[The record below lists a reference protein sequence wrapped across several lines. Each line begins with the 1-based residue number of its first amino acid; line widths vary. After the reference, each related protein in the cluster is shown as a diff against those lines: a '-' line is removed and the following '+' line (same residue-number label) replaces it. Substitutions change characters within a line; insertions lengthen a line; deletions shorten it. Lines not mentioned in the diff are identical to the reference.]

1 MLVALVA
8 LVTYN
13 RYDLTG
19 LPNCVWN
26 ATADENYLV
35 FSYRKWNCRYL
46 HKTKTTGW
54 KISTLKHVLR
64 RHTLGESIQKR
75 KKLLEKE
82 TGFNNEN
89 EYYINRCLMQRW
101 IKSQKF
107 EIVWQWL
114 EEFWNSLV
122 GWIRQTVSCFYR
134 TRVRSL
140 FTLVTNSLTDWLT
153 DTLTILIAVA
163 TPVPTSQHKQTNK

>member
-8 LVTYN
+8 LVTNN

-64 RHTLGESIQKR
+64 RHTLGESIQIR

-82 TGFNNEN
+82 TGLNNEN
-89 EYYINRCLMQRW
+89 EYYINRCLMQR
-101 IKSQKF
+101 
-107 EIVWQWL
+107 
-114 EEFWNSLV
+114 
-122 GWIRQTVSCFYR
+122 
-134 TRVRSL
+134 
-140 FTLVTNSLTDWLT
+140 
-153 DTLTILIAVA
+153 
-163 TPVPTSQHKQTNK
+163 